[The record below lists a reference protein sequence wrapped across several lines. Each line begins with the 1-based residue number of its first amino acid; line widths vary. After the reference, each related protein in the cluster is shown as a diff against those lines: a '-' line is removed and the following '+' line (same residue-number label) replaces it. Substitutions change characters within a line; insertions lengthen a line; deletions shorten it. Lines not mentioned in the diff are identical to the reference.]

1 MEEETLLNDS
11 LLWMMSCPVA
21 CYIDPGTG
29 AMLFS
34 VVMGVVTAAYYF
46 IQRLVLK
53 LKFFASGGRA
63 KRTSGECLPYV
74 IFSDSKRY
82 WNVFKPICDEFEK
95 RKIQVEYWTASPDD
109 PALNEKYEYVTCK
122 FIGEGSRAYAKLNMM
137 NAQVCLATTPGLDV
151 YQWKRTKT
159 PCYYVHIVHEIGEV
173 IMYRMFGLDYYDA
186 VLTSGDF
193 HENDIRKI
201 EHLRGIS
208 AKEIYPVGSTY
219 MDSMQDRLDK
229 IKQAQHGHEDACNNI
244 IKEDNPA
251 DTLSSVNVTNT
262 TADAQR
268 TIILAPTWGTSSI
281 LNRFGKR
288 FIKSLVDTGYNIIIR
303 PHPQT
308 AISDPELLDELKK
321 AFPENDKLSWNSDN
335 DNFDVLNKGDVLIS
349 DFSGVIF
356 DYALI
361 FDKPIIYTDTKLDL
375 SPYDAAWID
384 EPIWRKKVLPELGI
398 ELREEDFSNM
408 KSIIDELIAN
418 EKYQAGRDR
427 VRNEAW
433 KYKGEAA
440 IRTVDYL
447 VDKHKELYGEAS

>member
-1 MEEETLLNDS
+1 
-11 LLWMMSCPVA
+11 
-21 CYIDPGTG
+21 
-29 AMLFS
+29 
-34 VVMGVVTAAYYF
+34 
-46 IQRLVLK
+46 
-53 LKFFASGGRA
+53 
-63 KRTSGECLPYV
+63 
-74 IFSDSKRY
+74 
-82 WNVFKPICDEFEK
+82 
-95 RKIQVEYWTASPDD
+95 
-109 PALNEKYEYVTCK
+109 
-122 FIGEGSRAYAKLNMM
+122 
-137 NAQVCLATTPGLDV
+137 
-151 YQWKRTKT
+151 
-159 PCYYVHIVHEIGEV
+159 
-173 IMYRMFGLDYYDA
+173 
-186 VLTSGDF
+186 
-193 HENDIRKI
+193 
-201 EHLRGIS
+201 
-208 AKEIYPVGSTY
+208 

-229 IKQAQHGHEDACNNI
+229 INQAQHGHKDVCTNI
-244 IKEDNPA
+244 IKADNPT
-251 DTLSSVNVTNT
+251 DTLSSVNAANT
-262 TADAQR
+262 TAGAQR

-281 LNRFGKR
+281 LNRFGKG

-308 AISDPELLDELKK
+308 AISDPGLLDELKK
-321 AFPENDKLSWNSDN
+321 AFPENDRLSWNSDN
-335 DNFDVLNKGDVLIS
+335 DNFDVLNRGDVLIS

-440 IRTVDYL
+440 VRTVDYL
-447 VDKHKELYGEAS
+447 VDKHRELYGEAS